1 MVVGGCS
8 WLANCCW
15 VVVLSW
21 QLLWFVSLIG
31 LCGGFWQ
38 WVVHGGS
45 YWVLGVAVVG
55 SLGFGWLVGVV
66 VAERLVA
73 DLGFVVRLWW
83 VVASRRFVWL
93 AGVVVVLWVCSLL
106 GCLLCIG

>member
-1 MVVGGCS
+1 VGCT
-8 WLANCCW
+8 W
-15 VVVLSW
+15 W
-21 QLLWFVSLIG
+21 QLL
-31 LCGGFWQ
+31 GF
-38 WVVHGGS
+38 GCD
-45 YWVLGVAVVG
+45 WVLGVAVVG

-106 GCLLCIG
+106 GCLLCIR